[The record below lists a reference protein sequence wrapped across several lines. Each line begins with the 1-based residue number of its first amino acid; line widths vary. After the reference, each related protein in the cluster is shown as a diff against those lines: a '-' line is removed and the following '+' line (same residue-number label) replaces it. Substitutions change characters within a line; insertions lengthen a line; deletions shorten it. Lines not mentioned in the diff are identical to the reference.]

1 MNSTKKIRIGKDI
14 AIRWYITLPEESV
27 ETLSQMD
34 LTLFMK
40 DPRGNKVEIDDY
52 TINGN
57 SIEIGLK
64 GTAFGYIGCYTLTL
78 WKNKGNDGQSV
89 VDAVNAFELV
99 TSTDKE
105 NSINASGSGVLD
117 VSTFDLY
124 SDLEFLVSTGGGG
137 SVNVIN
143 NLNSTSTIS
152 ALAANQG
159 RVLDN
164 KKIDKGGLKTINGQS
179 LEGSGDIEISGGGG
193 STTVVDALDSTSTTA
208 ALSANQGRVLK
219 GLVDNKI
226 NTGGLKT
233 INGQSLEG
241 SGDITISGGGGVT
254 PTVGN
259 GKVRILQDGVE
270 VGSFNLNDTEN
281 TDINIES
288 EDEYVTRYE
297 RFSATST
304 PKSIPEYI
312 TSQSVELHWITNPT
326 AVPSFTNFFNVSN
339 SIPRTQ
345 DTLNYFTIFNSTPTT
360 VHSGTPTVGHSY
372 FFGAKF
378 GSYDSSTLVAL
389 NFTAP
394 DENGWLYYYL
404 PNWQQGATYIRYAG
418 TLEKLYCI
426 DVTELNAQGAITLP
440 SDNSAAQSYCINL
453 FKELD
458 LVPGQNYAGASG
470 DPVLHINSTTVLYP
484 ETTATVEAGDS
495 VYCENGGC
503 EFTMS
508 YRVPKSE
515 GDTNINTLTLN
526 NVDRLLLIGDSYT
539 ESMYYIKGKAWVC
552 QYNEMVDYNVEAY
565 GWGGHTAADI
575 KGRLDNDETRY
586 NEIRPSKLGARRC
599 IIMDRANDGN
609 NQAANTNYGANMD
622 ALLTKC
628 ESMGMK
634 PIIAGEFRDTKK
646 GISYHAQH
654 QVAKMHN
661 TEFWNITDV
670 GEWLC
675 PNHEDSRQFKATHP
689 GNRCG
694 GTILNPML
702 AFTKARLPRPES
714 SIKIYRKRGTSTD
727 ISTPW
732 NKLVN
737 FKEIGIS
744 HSSLLNSS
752 EWDSL
757 NTVSPGNIAIGQSS
771 EYGLLMHGN
780 RLTTET
786 GDYLVQIILPTN
798 KQNCTS
804 LFVDIESS
812 VSYSAWNGTSWVQ
825 CTISEDL
832 SDYLID
838 DKLSILVQG
847 TYIEAPT
854 VRWTGQYVAK
864 SFNPSDVYRA
874 GTELLQECKASE
886 LCDSQYKVDITNH
899 GYPYGPSAI
908 THVANIGN
916 TGFVEVDIPSVN
928 KTPGTLLDNTL
939 RIVARWNPANDSTAI
954 TETSLDRK
962 LITLKA
968 KSALNSIDD
977 IWGFTGSFDVD
988 MSWTLIE
995 IPLSGNFRAIRIYG
1009 EDANIEIAYVS
1020 VLSR

>member
-1 MNSTKKIRIGKDI
+1 MKRIRIGKDI
-14 AIRWYITLPEESV
+14 AIRWNITLPEGTT
-27 ETLSQMD
+27 ETLKDMD
-34 LTLFMK
+34 LSVVMK
-40 DPRGNKVEIDDY
+40 DPRGNKVGLTEYKVNDY
-52 TINGN
+52 NL
-57 SIEIGLK
+57 EIGLAGK
-64 GTAFGYIGCYTLTL
+64 SFAYLGAYTLTL
-78 WKNKGNDGQSV
+78 WKNRGEIGQSV

-99 TSTDKE
+99 GSTDKE
-105 NSINASGSGVLD
+105 CDCSSAGNGVLD
-117 VSTFDLY
+117 ISTFDLY

-137 SVNVIN
+137 GSVTVVN
-143 NLNSTSTIS
+143 NLNSTSTTS
-152 ALAANQG
+152 ALSANQG

-193 STTVVDALDSTSTTA
+193 STIVVDALDSTSSTS

-241 SGDITISGGGGVT
+241 SGDITISGGGGST

-288 EDEYVTRYE
+288 EDEYVTKYE

-326 AVPSFTNFFNVSN
+326 AVPSFTNFFDVSN
-339 SIPRTQ
+339 TIPRTQ
-345 DTLNYFTIFNSTPTT
+345 STLNYFTIFNSTSTT
-360 VHSGTPTVGHSY
+360 VQSGTPTVGHSY
-372 FFGAKF
+372 FFGVKF

-404 PNWQQGATYIRYAG
+404 PNWQAGTTYLRYSG

-458 LVPGQNYAGASG
+458 LVPGQNYAGSSG
-470 DPVLHINSTTVLYP
+470 DPILHVNSTTILYP

-515 GDTNINTLTLN
+515 SDTNINTLTLN

-586 NEIRPSKLGARRC
+586 NEIRPSKLGATRC

-609 NQAANTNYGANMD
+609 NQTANTNYGTNMD

-752 EWDSL
+752 EWDTL
-757 NTVSPGNIAIGQSS
+757 NTVSNGNIAIGQSS

-832 SDYLID
+832 SEYLID

-874 GTELLQECKASE
+874 GSELLQECKASE
-886 LCDSQYKVDITNH
+886 LCDSQYKVAITDH
-899 GYPYGPSAI
+899 GYPYGPSSI

-916 TGFVEVDIPSVN
+916 TGFIEVDIPSVN

-939 RIVARWNPANDSTAI
+939 RIVARWNPANDSTLV

-1009 EDANIEIAYVS
+1009 EDPNIEIAYVS